1 LNQGGKTT
9 NNIYVNTV
17 TADLPL
23 QIADSGSSASSINLG
38 GLNSYGT
45 TKQILQVNPTGD
57 GLEYTSTFTGDV
69 TTTSNTSAL
78 RYVKAVS
85 PNVINRL
92 ELNNSS
98 PNDRLLVYNLENLF
112 SRQDRL
118 IIDNATDD
126 LLKIGNSIDTLQLIN
141 AGQTITLPTSAG
153 TLALSSEIPTDNT
166 ELSNGAGYI
175 TIASVPTDNTEL
187 SNGAGYI
194 TGSSPTIT
202 SPTITGTGS
211 ITASSFSGNLSGNV
225 TGNLTGSVFSAN
237 NTSLLSYTDNS
248 PGVSR
253 MELNNTGTDRLFIYN
268 LEFAYSRQNRVVISN
283 ATDNLLKIGNATD
296 TLQLI
301 NAGQTITLPT
311 STGTLALTSQIPTDN
326 TELSNGAGYIT
337 IASVPTDNTEL
348 SNGAGYITGSSPTIT
363 SPTITGTGSITAS
376 SFTGSLSGNVT
387 GNVSGNLT
395 GNVFSSNNTSL
406 LSYTNNSPGISRCE
420 LNNTLSTDRLLIY
433 NLENMYSR
441 QNKLIFKNTTDNEI
455 EYGNSFDLF
464 KLNHNG
470 FQLKDPSGNIMLS
483 NQLNTA
489 TSRYNTVV
497 GTGADNNENVALT
510 IRNKSGASSGDCR
523 LRLRNTDTTST
534 GSNAVIELLQNTGS
548 GYEGSYIY
556 QVASSYDLLLQ
567 SSRNI
572 GFFDN
577 DSVTAYFRNQSL
589 LFQDSTSDIYG
600 NITTP
605 AHPQTSVARMRD
617 IYCFEIFCEEIKS
630 RDTILANK
638 AFKSIYPYDSIEPVS
653 VTAPSATRAA
663 YLELGTDQEFTNPD
677 DGVYPVSR
685 VNAPSTS
692 GQWYNFIQDNTD
704 GEVYYGWFWDE
715 GVFTDYFL
723 EFGSQSD
730 TTIYG
735 DVQMTL
741 DLDIAGNLS
750 KGTGTF
756 KIKHPVEEEAKKD
769 KYLIHSFVEAPRC
782 DNIYSGRVRLQNG
795 EAVVNLDAND
805 WYRMTPGTFN
815 KLNKDLRVYV
825 CNNENFDRVI
835 GQIDGNQLNILCEN
849 PNSSA
854 VIDWQVIGTRQDD
867 QVKESS
873 ITDEDGNLI
882 TERIQVP
889 NKEKERKIRQ
899 NKRNKENRQQ
909 NIRDSKARSRFKG
922 LTKRFQQKTRKDN
935 ALHTAKRLMQKRKK
949 KSSSLKSQDFDK
961 DVQKATRR

>member
-1 LNQGGKTT
+1 MSNRNILNQGSKI
-9 NNIYVNTV
+9 NNNVYVNTLSADEPLEITNNNN
-17 TADLPL
+17 TASTISLK
-23 QIADSGSSASSINLG
+23 
-38 GLNSYGT
+38 GLNSFGSSN
-45 TKQILQVNPTGD
+45 QIIQVNSTAD
-57 GLEYTSTFTGDV
+57 ALEYSSTFTGDII
-69 TTTSNTSAL
+69 SNNILNSNNNISL

-85 PNVINRL
+85 PGIINRL
-92 ELNNSS
+92 ELNNSTT
-98 PNDRLLVYNLENLF
+98 NERLFIYNLENLF

-153 TLALSSEIPTDNT
+153 TLALSSEIPTNNS
-166 ELSNGAGYI
+166 ELANGAGYI
-175 TIASVPTDNTEL
+175 TIASVPTNNSEL
-187 SNGAGYI
+187 TNGAGYI

-225 TGNLTGSVFSAN
+225 AGNLTGSVFSAN

-296 TLQLI
+296 TLELI

-311 STGTLALTSQIPTDN
+311 STGTLALTSQIPTN
-326 TELSNGAGYIT
+326 NSELANGAGYIT
-337 IASVPTDNTEL
+337 IASVPTNNSEL
-348 SNGAGYITGSSPTIT
+348 TNGAGYITGSSPTIT

-441 QNKLIFKNTTDNEI
+441 QNKIIFKNTTDNEI
-455 EYGNSFDLF
+455 EYGNTFDLV

-470 FQLKDPSGNIMLS
+470 FQLKDPNGNIMLS
-483 NQLNTA
+483 NQLNSTS
-489 TSRYNTVV
+489 SRYNTVL
-497 GTGADNNENVALT
+497 GTGADNNEDVALT

-534 GSNAVIELLQNTGS
+534 STNPVIELLQNTGS

-589 LFQDSTSDIYG
+589 LFQSSTSDIYG

-605 AHPQTSVARMRD
+605 AHPQTNVARMRD
-617 IYCFEIFCEEIKS
+617 IYCFEIFCEEISS

-638 AFKSIYPYDSIEPVS
+638 AFKSIYPYDSIQAITQV
-653 VTAPSATRAA
+653 APSATRATF
-663 YLELGTDQEFTNPD
+663 LELGTDQEFTNPND
-677 DGVYPVSR
+677 LVYPVSR
-685 VNAPSTS
+685 INAPSTA
-692 GQWYNFIQDNTD
+692 GQWYNYVQDHTN
-704 GEVYYGWFWDE
+704 GNVYFGWFWDQ
-715 GVFTDYFL
+715 GFFTDYFL
-723 EFGSQSD
+723 EFGSQSN

-735 DVQMTL
+735 DVRITL
-741 DLDIAGNLS
+741 DLDISGNLS
-750 KGTGTF
+750 KATGSF
-756 KIKHPVEEEAKKD
+756 KIPHPLEEEGKKD

-782 DNIYSGRVRLQNG
+782 DNVYSGKIQLQNG
-795 EAVVNLDAND
+795 QATVDLDNND
-805 WYRMTPGTFN
+805 WYKMTSGTFN
-815 KLNKDLRVYV
+815 KLNKDLRILVS
-825 CNNENFDRVI
+825 NNDFDNWDLVKGKIEGSRLI
-835 GQIDGNQLNILCEN
+835 IISNN
-849 PNSSA
+849 PKSNA
-854 VIDWQVIGTRQDD
+854 VIDWMVIGTRQDD
-867 QVKESS
+867 QVKESV
-873 ITDEDGNLI
+873 ITDQNGDLI
-882 TERIQVP
+882 TERVEIRDEDTEQ
-889 NKEKERKIRQ
+889 KIKQ
-899 NKRNKENRQQ
+899 NKRNKENRER
-909 NIRDSKARSRFKG
+909 NIKNSKNQSRFKG
-922 LTKRFQQKTRKDN
+922 LTKRFQEKTKRDN
-935 ALHTAKRLMQKRKK
+935 ALHTAKRLIKKK
-949 KSSSLKSQDFDK
+949 KS
-961 DVQKATRR
+961 